1 MTKFG
6 QGVRSKSM
14 LPYYLYFIQVKKML
28 ENKTKMQHELTQ
40 KLGRFITHFK
50 ALSDKLKEI
59 FEVSQGS
66 RNKKSFPNGRAIKAF
81 LWLPLQVRNFIALEK
96 YGDLGVKEDY
106 LNIDSLPTILRYTP

>member
-1 MTKFG
+1 
-6 QGVRSKSM
+6 
-14 LPYYLYFIQVKKML
+14 ML

-66 RNKKSFPNGRAIKAF
+66 RNKKPFPNGRAIKGFFVA
-81 LWLPLQVRNFIALEK
+81 
-96 YGDLGVKEDY
+96 
-106 LNIDSLPTILRYTP
+106 SLTGQKFYSTRKIW